1 MEQLERHRMPSRQ
14 MRAVD
19 RAKPE
24 RHVLKR
30 IVYIARDLDGVEP
43 GHGSD
48 GGEVPVVAPARR
60 LAIGERQGVE
70 RARIR

>member
-1 MEQLERHRMPSRQ
+1 MPARQ

-19 RAKPE
+19 RAQPE

-30 IVYIARDLDGVEP
+30 IVDIACDFDGVEP
-43 GHGSD
+43 GPGSD
-48 GGEVPVVAPARR
+48 CGEMPVVAPAMR

-70 RARIR
+70 RARTRLRAR